1 MERGAWT
8 ISDGDRV
15 PAFQHPGRS
24 ECVGWIVEVGL
35 VTGEMNRPALESL
48 FCLAGGGSRVGCD
61 RV

>member
-35 VTGEMNRPALESL
+35 MTGEMNRPGLE
-48 FCLAGGGSRVGCD
+48 
-61 RV
+61 